1 VQLSVGVSALNVT
14 VHQLS
19 RYGDVDVY
27 IQRDTFPT
35 EREYAL
41 ADTTTDHDM
50 YLQVANPPPGRWYI
64 GLFGYWRVEYS
75 VQADIISMSCC
86 CLSAPPSTAV
96 DFDQHSSRCLVDC
109 PVDCGP
115 HGRCS
120 GRTCLCTEPFVGEA
134 CDTCMVCCSVSHT
147 ISLVSL
153 TSLPPLSHTPSLVD
167 DRQLSSGVGVAESV
181 ASGEWKY
188 FHISVVPDTD
198 LDIHVL
204 EDGDGDVD
212 IVCLEICCSGCCCSG
227 CCCGS
232 C

>member
-1 VQLSVGVSALNVT
+1 VVVVVDDVVDVVVGGIVSADTPLTSGVAVRGTLSSFTWHYYHVQLSVGVSALNVT

-86 CLSAPPSTAV
+86 CLSAPPPTAV

-153 TSLPPLSHTPSLVD
+153 TSLPPLSHH
-167 DRQLSSGVGVAESV
+167 LS
-181 ASGEWKY
+181 
-188 FHISVVPDTD
+188 
-198 LDIHVL
+198 
-204 EDGDGDVD
+204 
-212 IVCLEICCSGCCCSG
+212 
-227 CCCGS
+227 
-232 C
+232 